1 MRFQSSANSISIQ
14 SRKVGSEEAEDSAL
28 LNKKRE
34 LINHKN
40 ITMDQVDANLP

>member
-1 MRFQSSANSISIQ
+1 MPLQSSANSISIQ
-14 SRKVGSEEAEDSAL
+14 SRKLGSEEAVDSATL
-28 LNKKRE
+28 SKKLE